1 MLLAAAFAV
10 HLPDCNPHLA
20 SGAELFFVVHWI
32 SISLQHKCELKWQA
46 GVYHDHKDF
55 VHGWR

>member
-1 MLLAAAFAV
+1 
-10 HLPDCNPHLA
+10 LPDCNPHLA